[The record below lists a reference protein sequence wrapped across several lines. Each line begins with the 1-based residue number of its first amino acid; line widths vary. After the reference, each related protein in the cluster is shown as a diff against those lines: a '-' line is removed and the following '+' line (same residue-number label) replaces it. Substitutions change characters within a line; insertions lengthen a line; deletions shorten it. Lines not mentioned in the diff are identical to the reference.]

1 MGWGAHALL
10 CSCCLSGVWQVLS
23 WSIAWRWLVAVVFRW
38 FCCHFLFVSFPAF
51 SISVL
56 AFVVWPAQVFCLFGE
71 PAADATLYA
80 MMAETRPHAALP
92 WLALVHTFAVLS
104 ATLWREM
111 LNTYIHT
118 YIHIYIYIYI
128 QTRMHIMSPL
138 EAETFMPTA
147 SSPVFSYTCTNL
159 CTYVYLSVYIHLYT
173 YMYIYTHTHTHA
185 HRLPTAEREDMA
197 QLAPHPNPPSPP
209 LQKKKHKR
217 GKSCYETRI
226 AHFVFRR
233 PFHSMLL
240 KSRHAMQVLQN
251 AANNSILRI
260 FLACSTRPSLSTE
273 LKHRKRSI
281 ATEPAS

>member
-118 YIHIYIYIYI
+118 YIHIYIYIYTNTHAHHVAPGSRNLHANSFI
-128 QTRMHIMSPL
+128 SCFFIHMHKPMYICISICI
-138 EAETFMPTA
+138 
-147 SSPVFSYTCTNL
+147 YTSIYI
-159 CTYVYLSVYIHLYT
+159 YV
-173 YMYIYTHTHTHA
+173 YIYTHTHACT
-185 HRLPTAEREDMA
+185 
-197 QLAPHPNPPSPP
+197 S
-209 LQKKKHKR
+209 
-217 GKSCYETRI
+217 
-226 AHFVFRR
+226 F
-233 PFHSMLL
+233 
-240 KSRHAMQVLQN
+240 
-251 AANNSILRI
+251 ANS
-260 FLACSTRPSLSTE
+260 
-273 LKHRKRSI
+273 
-281 ATEPAS
+281 

>member
-118 YIHIYIYIYI
+118 YIHIYIYIYKHACTSCRPWKPKPSCQQLHLLFFHTHAQTYVHMYI
-128 QTRMHIMSPL
+128 YLYIYIYIHICIYIHTHTRMHI
-138 EAETFMPTA
+138 
-147 SSPVFSYTCTNL
+147 VCQ
-159 CTYVYLSVYIHLYT
+159 
-173 YMYIYTHTHTHA
+173 
-185 HRLPTAEREDMA
+185 
-197 QLAPHPNPPSPP
+197 QLKEKTWRN
-209 LQKKKHKR
+209 
-217 GKSCYETRI
+217 
-226 AHFVFRR
+226 
-233 PFHSMLL
+233 
-240 KSRHAMQVLQN
+240 
-251 AANNSILRI
+251 
-260 FLACSTRPSLSTE
+260 
-273 LKHRKRSI
+273 
-281 ATEPAS
+281 